1 LNAGFLMMEHHY
13 PLFKTAGR
21 NQMLKVIYGL
31 RVERFNQYLTNAY
44 FDKLG
49 KRLAEGDTNTDLL
62 PSINIIAPISAKTGL
77 RMAYYKT
84 VNRPEMREM
93 APFSFY
99 NFNLN
104 SEIIGNTQLNRA
116 LLHNFDIRYEIFP
129 GKEDMFSV
137 GAFHKR
143 IISPIEFS
151 LETSQ
156 PGIRTFSY
164 QNESS
169 AEIQGV
175 EFELRKSLKFLGRY
189 LAPGLFNYMSLYGN
203 FSLINSAV
211 QFKQSNSTQNRSL
224 QGQSPYVANISLFFE
239 NKKGLQASVNFNKIG
254 DRIAYIGVAKDVQP
268 FGSDIYEFGRSI
280 LDFQVGKNMNKAGNL
295 KLTFGDVLRQATVFY
310 QDINENKK
318 YDETG
323 DNTLFKFTN
332 GMTITLGYSY
342 TF

>member
-1 LNAGFLMMEHHY
+1 
-13 PLFKTAGR
+13 
-21 NQMLKVIYGL
+21 
-31 RVERFNQYLTNAY
+31 
-44 FDKLG
+44 
-49 KRLAEGDTNTDLL
+49 
-62 PSINIIAPISAKTGL
+62 
-77 RMAYYKT
+77 
-84 VNRPEMREM
+84 
-93 APFSFY
+93 
-99 NFNLN
+99 
-104 SEIIGNTQLNRA
+104 
-116 LLHNFDIRYEIFP
+116 
-129 GKEDMFSV
+129 
-137 GAFHKR
+137 
-143 IISPIEFS
+143 
-151 LETSQ
+151 
-156 PGIRTFSY
+156 
-164 QNESS
+164 
-169 AEIQGV
+169 
-175 EFELRKSLKFLGRY
+175 